1 MPWLEAIA
9 ALISALAVWLTTRRH
24 PSCWPVGLVSVALYA
39 WVFFDAKL
47 YSDMLLQGVFAA
59 ALVYGWNRWLHH
71 LDDDGLVRVAPLPCR
86 AAMLHITLGV
96 FGALALGLLMHR
108 HTDAALPWLDAA
120 LAAFSLVAQWWGIRR
135 HTAVW
140 WMWIAV
146 DLIYVGMY
154 AYKALFVTAL
164 LYAGFVLLA
173 VAGLRSWQKAAAAQR
188 MAISGSAPMRDD
200 ASVATNG
207 IRRPPTQEKT

>member
-24 PSCWPVGLVSVALYA
+24 PMCWPVGLVSVALYA
-39 WVFFDAKL
+39 WVFLGARL

-59 ALVYGWNRWLHH
+59 ALIYGWNRWLQH
-71 LDDDGLVRVAPLPCR
+71 LGDDGRVRVAPLTWR
-86 AAMLHITLGV
+86 AAMLHISLGAI
-96 FGALALGLLMHR
+96 GALALGYLMHR
-108 HTDAALPWLDAA
+108 YTDAALPWLDAA

-146 DLIYVGMY
+146 DVIYIGMY
-154 AYKALFVTAL
+154 AYKSLFVTAL
-164 LYAGFVLLA
+164 LYGGFVLLA
-173 VAGLRSWQKAAAAQR
+173 VAGLRAWQKAAAAQR
-188 MAISGSAPMRDD
+188 LAIPGRD
-200 ASVATNG
+200 
-207 IRRPPTQEKT
+207 PL

>member
-9 ALISALAVWLTTRRH
+9 ALISALAVWMTTRRH
-24 PSCWPVGLVSVALYA
+24 PWCWPVGLVSVLLYA
-39 WVFFDAKL
+39 WVFLGERL
-47 YSDMLLQGVFAA
+47 YSDMLLQGVFAV

-71 LDDDGLVRVAPLPCR
+71 LGDDGLVRVAPLAYR
-86 AAMLHITLGV
+86 AAMLHITLGAV
-96 FGALALGLLMHR
+96 GAVGLGLLMHR
-108 HTDAALPWLDAA
+108 YTDAALPWLDAA

-140 WMWIAV
+140 WMWIVV

-154 AYKALFVTAL
+154 AYKSLFITAL

-173 VAGLRSWQKAAAAQR
+173 VAGLRAWQKAAADQR
-188 MAISGSAPMRDD
+188 LAISGSDPVQVD
-200 ASVATNG
+200 ASLATEG
-207 IRRPPTQEKT
+207 IQHPSTHETT

>member
-24 PSCWPVGLVSVALYA
+24 PWCWPVGLVSVALYA
-39 WVFFDAKL
+39 WVFFGAKL

-71 LDDDGLVRVAPLPCR
+71 LDDDGRVRVAPLPYR
-86 AAMLHITLGV
+86 AAMLHITLGAV
-96 FGALALGLLMHR
+96 GAVALGFFMHR
-108 HTDAALPWLDAA
+108 YTDAALPWLDAG

-140 WMWIAV
+140 WMWIVV
-146 DLIYVGMY
+146 DLIYVGLY
-154 AYKALFVTAL
+154 VYKSLFITAL

-173 VAGLRSWQKAAAAQR
+173 VAGLRSWQKAAADQR
-188 MAISGSAPMRDD
+188 AAMPGNNPARGD
-200 ASVATNG
+200 ASIATDA
-207 IRRPPTQEKT
+207 IR